1 MTNKSSI
8 NNIFL
13 LTGYKNCGKFLFLGM
28 IIVKLL
34 LMGLFSSDYE
44 NLMFEPFVSVFLDG
58 KNPYEYYYQNDLIAS
73 FPYFPLMLL
82 INSVGGILIRIFS
95 ITDIFLRNLVFKM
108 PLMFFDC
115 LTYVFIRKL
124 GVRFKYAFV
133 FYFCLPIILYG
144 TYMHGQL
151 DIIPTAFLII
161 AIYFLLEWKQKNNL
175 TLYALFLGLALST
188 KLHILAAVPILFM
201 YLVKKRDGLTALK
214 YHFISA
220 VVVAGITLPF
230 WGQGFIHTVLFNKE
244 QSLLM
249 TTKFDYGSTQI
260 LIPILVL
267 FVVYFSVLELNL

>member
-58 KNPYEYYYQNDLIAS
+58 KNPYEYYYQNDLIES

-82 INSVGGILIRIFS
+82 INSVGGILIKIFS
-95 ITDIFLRNLVFKM
+95 ITNIFLRNFVFKM

-115 LTYVFIRKL
+115 LTYLFIRKL
-124 GVRFKYAFV
+124 RVRFKYAFV

-161 AIYFLLEWKQKNNL
+161 AIYFLLEWKQKNN
-175 TLYALFLGLALST
+175 
-188 KLHILAAVPILFM
+188 
-201 YLVKKRDGLTALK
+201 
-214 YHFISA
+214 
-220 VVVAGITLPF
+220 
-230 WGQGFIHTVLFNKE
+230 
-244 QSLLM
+244 
-249 TTKFDYGSTQI
+249 
-260 LIPILVL
+260 
-267 FVVYFSVLELNL
+267 